1 MKRLCKAKWS
11 VAWKNIFHR
20 FCLRIGKIA
29 IHKTSYWVFLESGE
43 NVVGAVLNDLSNA
56 FDSIPQG
63 LLVAK
68 LSAYNFSDKIYK
80 TDKTCLIFIH
90 TNLIIGSAS
99 VWITTHGQLE
109 AIISSCSTEIYFRDD
124 SSQPINKWYFPS
136 YHSSISL

>member
-1 MKRLCKAKWS
+1 M
-11 VAWKNIFHR
+11 
-20 FCLRIGKIA
+20 
-29 IHKTSYWVFLESGE
+29 
-43 NVVGAVLNDLSNA
+43 VLNDLSNA

-124 SSQPINKWYFPS
+124 SSQTINKWSFLLTTPTSLYSFVDDNDLS
-136 YHSSISL
+136 AFVATASRLTRNATRCNYHDDFFHLSIGF